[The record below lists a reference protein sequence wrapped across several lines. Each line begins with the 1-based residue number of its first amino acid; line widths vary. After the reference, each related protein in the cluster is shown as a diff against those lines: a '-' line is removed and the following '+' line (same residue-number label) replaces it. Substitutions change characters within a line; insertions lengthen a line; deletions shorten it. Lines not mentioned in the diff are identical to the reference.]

1 MKIIKVN
8 KYRVNQKILQQ
19 ALEVLRTG
27 GVVVHPS
34 ESSYGLAVDPR
45 NSSAIKRLFRL
56 KRRSSG
62 KPVLLAAASIDQVE
76 DIVRLSTSLKRLIK
90 QHWPGPLTI
99 VAPAKRRLDLTGTG
113 RPAVQI
119 AIRVPAAAWLRALA
133 KGLGYPVTSTSVNLA
148 GQPPAYSPRE
158 IRQIFSEKK
167 LQPDLLLAVGTL
179 PHRSPTTIICQK
191 GQKIKIL
198 RPGTI
203 KI

>member
-1 MKIIKVN
+1 MMKIIKVN

-99 VAPAKRRLDLTGTG
+99 VADRK
-113 RPAVQI
+113 
-119 AIRVPAAAWLRALA
+119 
-133 KGLGYPVTSTSVNLA
+133 SV
-148 GQPPAYSPRE
+148 
-158 IRQIFSEKK
+158 
-167 LQPDLLLAVGTL
+167 V
-179 PHRSPTTIICQK
+179 
-191 GQKIKIL
+191 
-198 RPGTI
+198 
-203 KI
+203 